1 MSFNFV
7 NKNMSLFPKKIHQTL
22 FYLGILLLAVSLP
35 LSKFGMSLGMLILSA
50 NWLLEG
56 NLKQKFGL
64 FFKNKPAL
72 VIASIFIIHV
82 IWLINTSNF
91 KYGLDDLRTKIP
103 ILALAIVM
111 STTPCINFKKFKT
124 VLFVHIGAVFAASLV
139 GIFIYITQNI
149 VEIRHISPFIS
160 HIRLSLNICI
170 AIFSLVYFLFFD
182 SGFRLF
188 LKIGFVIIIAWFLF
202 FLFILQS
209 MTGILIIIVVTFCI
223 LLHFIIKA
231 RRNPTLKYSLVSLLI
246 VTPALLLFLSYRT
259 VSDYFT
265 PIPTEVNKLY
275 DSTAYG
281 SPYIHDTI
289 HMPIEN
295 GRWVGI
301 NMCLPELMKAWEER
315 SAIPFYNDD
324 SSGQDIRITL
334 IRYLNSKDLRKDYEG
349 VQQLSNDDIQNIES
363 GIANYKY
370 TKFFSLKT
378 RLYKLLW
385 EYQNYKM
392 NGDIQGHSIIQRI
405 ELWSVSVELIKKN
418 FLFGSGTGDLPD
430 VFKDELIQRNSPL
443 KETRMRSHN
452 QFLSIFVAFG
462 IFGFLWFV
470 FSLIYPMIKTKKYK
484 DYFFMV
490 FFIVLFLSMLTEDT
504 IEPQDGLSFFAY
516 FYTLFLFQR
525 PTTEKI
531 SHEKQKHPN

>member
-22 FYLGILLLAVSLP
+22 FYFGILLLAVSLP
-35 LSKFGMSLGMLILSA
+35 LSKFGMSLGMLVLSA

-56 NLKQKFGL
+56 NLKQKINL
-64 FFKNKPAL
+64 FLKNKPAL
-72 VIASIFIIHV
+72 VIASIFVIHV

-91 KYGLDDLRTKIP
+91 KYGLDDLRTKVP

-111 STTPCINFKKFKT
+111 STTPCIDFKKFKT
-124 VLFVHIGAVFAASLV
+124 VLFVHIGAVIAASLV

-170 AIFSLVYFLFFD
+170 AIFSLVYFLIFD
-182 SGFRLF
+182 YNFRLF
-188 LKIGFVIIIAWFLF
+188 VKIGFAIIIAWLLF

-209 MTGILIIIVVTFCI
+209 MTGILIIIIVSFCL
-223 LLHFIIKA
+223 LLHFSIKVK
-231 RRNPTLKYSLVSLLI
+231 RNPALKYSLFSLLI
-246 VTPALLLFLSYRT
+246 LTPALLLYLSYLT

-265 PIPTEVNKLY
+265 PISTQANKLY
-275 DSTAYG
+275 DTTAYG

-295 GRWVGI
+295 GRWVGL
-301 NMCLPELMKAWEER
+301 NMCLPELMNAWEER
-315 SAIPFYNDD
+315 SSIPFYNDD

-334 IRYLNSKDLRKDYEG
+334 IRYLNSKGLRKDYQG
-349 VQQLSNDDIQNIES
+349 VHQLTDVDIKNIEN

-405 ELWSVSVELIKKN
+405 ELWSVSLDLIKKN
-418 FLFGSGTGDLPD
+418 FFWGTGTGDLPD
-430 VFKDELIQRNSPL
+430 VFKDELTQRNSPL

-462 IFGFLWFV
+462 IFGVLWFI
-470 FSLIYPMIKTKKYK
+470 FALLYPMLKTKKYT
-484 DYFFMV
+484 DYFFIV

-504 IEPQDGLSFFAY
+504 IEPQDGLSLFAF
-516 FYTLFLFQR
+516 FYTFFIFQR
-525 PTTEKI
+525 PKSENF
-531 SHEKQKHPN
+531 SL